1 MLRPSGPWCLLGLGL
16 ALAGCRAEKEPA
28 APSQASATILDGA
41 LEPVSGPGVLERVR
55 ASEAKAV
62 VVNFWATWCGPC
74 KEEFPHFVK
83 AQKTYAER
91 GVDVHFVTL
100 DFPEEL
106 PNAVAFLEEQGA
118 QLPSWAKTG
127 KDHEFI
133 NAIHPR
139 WSGALPATTIY
150 GSDHELR
157 YFWEGKVDEGT
168 LFQAL
173 ERLLELAPA
182 E

>member
-1 MLRPSGPWCLLGLGL
+1 MK
-16 ALAGCRAEKEPA
+16 AGSSLETSEA
-28 APSQASATILDGA
+28 QTFVDGA
-41 LEPVSGPGVLERVR
+41 FRGVSGPGVLEMVR
-55 ASEAKAV
+55 ASSAKAV

-83 AQKTYAER
+83 AQETYADR
-91 GVDVHFVTL
+91 GVEVHFVSL

-106 PNAVAFLEEQGA
+106 PSARAFLKEQGA
-118 QLPSWAKTG
+118 RLPSLAKTG

-133 NAIHPR
+133 DSIHPR

-168 LFQAL
+168 LFAAL
-173 ERLLELAPA
+173 DGLLEPSAA
-182 E
+182 KE